1 MNLRFSINI
10 VMLLAFLMVLAHDIV
25 PHSHHEEEQE
35 HRQLIYPEHEH
46 ESAHF
51 DISDIFSQFRHF
63 GNKPIYTH
71 IIKKVFE
78 GRNNILVKSEP
89 LFDIPGINIT
99 SITLSLIPCI
109 RDNPDIP
116 LTEVH
121 RLFLLRAPPILTT

>member
-1 MNLRFSINI
+1 MKLRFSINI

-25 PHSHHEEEQE
+25 PHSHEEEE
-35 HRQLIYPEHEH
+35 HRQLIYHEH
-46 ESAHF
+46 EALHF

-78 GRNNILVKSEP
+78 GRNNILVKSET
-89 LFDIPGINIT
+89 LFDVTGFDIS
-99 SITLSLIPCI
+99 SITLSLIPSI
-109 RDNPDIP
+109 RDNPDIL

-121 RLFLLRAPPILTT
+121 RLFSLRAPPFLIS

>member
-1 MNLRFSINI
+1 MKLRFSINI
-10 VMLLAFLMVLAHDIV
+10 VMLLAFLMVLAHDIA
-25 PHSHHEEEQE
+25 PHSHEEEE
-35 HRQLIYPEHEH
+35 HMQLIYHEH
-46 ESAHF
+46 EPLHF

-89 LFDIPGINIT
+89 LFDVTGFDIS
-99 SITLSLIPCI
+99 SITLSLIPSI
-109 RDNPDIP
+109 RDNPDIL

-121 RLFLLRAPPILTT
+121 RLFLLRAPPILIS